1 MRATTSAGAR
11 PGRGH
16 PGYRV
21 AGDICAKWIT
31 VRRMGGRGGL
41 AGWPTVSGSRPS
53 RRRMLAAGA
62 ALLAGPATLAGCT
75 GSAPLAPEGPDPL
88 EPPARRAE
96 TDSALAQSVAQ
107 AAAQLGTQT
116 HAALAT
122 AARALAADRTAHAI
136 TLRAELRRARPAP
149 TPSGA
154 APPATPPPA
163 PPLADPDLTSARAAL
178 IQTVHAA
185 QDEAAGLVVTLP
197 GYRAALLAS
206 VAACCATHAAV
217 L

>member
-1 MRATTSAGAR
+1 
-11 PGRGH
+11 
-16 PGYRV
+16 
-21 AGDICAKWIT
+21 
-31 VRRMGGRGGL
+31 
-41 AGWPTVSGSRPS
+41 
-53 RRRMLAAGA
+53 
-62 ALLAGPATLAGCT
+62 
-75 GSAPLAPEGPDPL
+75 
-88 EPPARRAE
+88 
-96 TDSALAQSVAQ
+96 LAQSVAQ
-107 AAAQLGTQT
+107 AADQSGTQK

-154 APPATPPPA
+154 VPPAAPPPA
-163 PPLADPDLTSARAAL
+163 PSLADLDLTSARAAL
-178 IQTVHAA
+178 IQAVHAA

>member
-1 MRATTSAGAR
+1 M
-11 PGRGH
+11 
-16 PGYRV
+16 
-21 AGDICAKWIT
+21 
-31 VRRMGGRGGL
+31 
-41 AGWPTVSGSRPS
+41 SGSHPS

-107 AAAQLGTQT
+107 AAAQSGTQT

-122 AARALAADRTAHAI
+122 AAGALAADRTAHAI
-136 TLRAELRRARPAP
+136 TLRAELHRARPAP

-154 APPATPPPA
+154 APPAA
-163 PPLADPDLTSARAAL
+163 P
-178 IQTVHAA
+178 
-185 QDEAAGLVVTLP
+185 
-197 GYRAALLAS
+197 
-206 VAACCATHAAV
+206 
-217 L
+217 